1 MSLRTEKVGSL
12 LKEIIAK
19 PISDLAMQAKAGM
32 ATVTSVVVT
41 PDLQLAKVNI
51 SCFAGKTKPEDF
63 VKFLDS
69 NKYIIKYVIAKEAR
83 LRFIPEV
90 KFYLDDTLDQMD
102 KIQEIL
108 DKNKSS

>member
-12 LKEIIAK
+12 IKEIIAK
-19 PISDLAMQAKAGM
+19 PISDLAIQAKAGM
-32 ATVTSVVVT
+32 ATVTSVIVT

-51 SCFAGKTKPEDF
+51 SCFAGRTKPEDF

-69 NKYIIKYVIAKEAR
+69 NKYIIKDVIAREAR
-83 LRFIPEV
+83 LRFIPEI

-102 KIQEIL
+102 NIQNIL
-108 DKNKSS
+108 DRNKSN

>member
-1 MSLRTEKVGSL
+1 MSLRTEKVASL
-12 LKEIIAK
+12 IKEIIAK
-19 PISDLAMQAKAGM
+19 PISELAMSAHAGL

-41 PDLQLAKVNI
+41 ADLQLAKVNI

-63 VKFLDS
+63 VKYLEN
-69 NKYIIKYVIAKEAR
+69 NKYVVKDAIAKQAR

-102 KIQEIL
+102 KIQNIL
-108 DKNKSS
+108 DKNKP